1 MSKDD
6 GVFTVGIGLVIISLL
21 LAFLIWGIPAID
33 RRQCEVGST
42 RIGLPSRYV
51 HGSCYIEIAD
61 GLWVRDC
68 EVVYNL
74 RYVDVER
81 VKPWAGTPR

>member
-6 GVFTVGIGLVIISLL
+6 DSIFVAVGVLVIVGVI
-21 LAFLIWGIPAID
+21 AFLVWGIPAID
-33 RRQCEVGST
+33 RRQCEVDSV
-42 RIGLPSRYV
+42 RMGLPSRYV